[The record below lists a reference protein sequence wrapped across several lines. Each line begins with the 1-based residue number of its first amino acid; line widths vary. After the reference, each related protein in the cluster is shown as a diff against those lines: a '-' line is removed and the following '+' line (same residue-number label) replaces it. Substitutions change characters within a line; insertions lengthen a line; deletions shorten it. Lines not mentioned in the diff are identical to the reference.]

1 LNSKVYNIIREI
13 GEIVPGNII
22 KGYSFDWDDNIL
34 FMPTKIKVDKKVGKG
49 WEPIRVSTEEFA
61 TIRDNPTYKMRED
74 SFDEFR
80 DHEGFLKDTIE
91 AIKTKNFGP
100 SFLKFKESLISVSPF
115 SIITA
120 RGNSPITLKEGV
132 KIIIDMSFSEEEKDK
147 MVENIRM
154 KYPSKKNLTDYD
166 IIEFYLGEN
175 NYMPVS
181 SDEFLSKHP
190 NKASAQYP
198 EIGKKIALND
208 YVKRVVDGASKLTNN
223 QYGRLTIG
231 FSDDDKKNIEAVIE
245 YIEEELNDR
254 YPEVDFII
262 YDTSDKGL
270 NRIVVEKS

>member
-1 LNSKVYNIIREI
+1 MNSKVYNIIREI

-49 WEPIRVSTEEFA
+49 WEPVRVSTEEFA

-91 AIKTKNFGP
+91 AINQKKFGP

-120 RGNSPITLKEGV
+120 RGNSPTTLREGV
-132 KIIIDMSFSEEEKDK
+132 KIIIDMSFSEEEKNK
-147 MVENIRM
+147 MVENIRI

-166 IIEFYLGEN
+166 LINFYLGEN

-190 NKASAQYP
+190 NTASAQYP

-231 FSDDDKKNIEAVIE
+231 FSDDDKKNIEAVIQ
-245 YIEEELNDR
+245 YIEEELNAR